1 MIIGRYAG
9 MLSLKGNAMLNLI
22 KKSSITLFL
31 AIVAGGCAAPL
42 PVPFQLV
49 DSLSRVQLGTLYPD
63 AQRIEV
69 IVDGHLFSGFY
80 IVESGSAISQTVSGR
95 RHLPYS
101 TITNYFTNS
110 ARAHLTSDNGQQLNC
125 EFLYEARRAIGECR
139 TPSGIVFQ
147 LDADDR
153 FSKDK

>member
-1 MIIGRYAG
+1 
-9 MLSLKGNAMLNLI
+9 MLNLI
-22 KKSSITLFL
+22 KKSSISLFL
-31 AIVAGGCAAPL
+31 VIAAGGCAAPQ

-69 IVDGHLFSGFY
+69 TVDGHLFSGFY

-95 RHLPYS
+95 RHLPAS

-125 EFLYEARRAIGECR
+125 EFLYESRRAVGECR
-139 TPSGIVFQ
+139 SPSGTIFQ
-147 LDADDR
+147 LGADDN
-153 FSKDK
+153 FSKIK